1 MLFVRCIY
9 IRYKVCLVWLLMLVS
24 TTLIWAN
31 KEFPLLKKDSMLN
44 EKILIEK
51 SIKLYQNIKEYR
63 EEGNWEKVG
72 EIYQSLSNISKTKN
86 EVQNVLKYN
95 DSAFYY
101 FFKNK
106 DTLNSIELIVDK
118 ARFLRK
124 HKMFSESMESFLR
137 AKDLA
142 ELSKNKIAKVKVLN
156 EISSVYLAIK
166 DYKKTRKVLLQLMS
180 LTNDSTLSKSNL
192 SCYNSLYN
200 NYGNVLIRLK
210 KTDSAIY
217 YLNHSLEL
225 AKDKDLSQCHILSTL
240 SEAYVEKKEYDTAL
254 QYALAANK
262 NYLKTKIS
270 YRPNTELLISECY
283 LGLGDKASAYKYLK
297 KAYEVAYINGSVFYR
312 LKVEERMSNYYKGI
326 KDYEQALYHKN
337 RYHKLFLKSY
347 NSEKINEVLRV
358 ESKKE
363 LSEKENEINKLSKNR
378 KKIILISLASLGVL
392 ALLFYFQKI
401 RTEKHI
407 AISQSKE
414 AISKLEA
421 LHSKMNPHFLFNTIS
436 SIQNKVLNL
445 ERIKAYNMLESFS
458 ELLRIMLRNSDNI
471 NIKLSEELNFLELYL
486 SFYKLRQGDRFEYI
500 LDVDTKAIG
509 SNPLIPSMMLQ
520 PHIENAIIH
529 AFPNNYEGTKK
540 LIVTLKEVNKG
551 IHVSIADNGIGR
563 EASFKNKKY
572 KKTLSIS
579 TNNLKKRIEHL
590 RKLGYKKAN
599 IEIRDLYK
607 REKPIG
613 TSVEVYLPY
622 VLI

>member
-1 MLFVRCIY
+1 MFAST
-9 IRYKVCLVWLLMLVS
+9 MLVF
-24 TTLIWAN
+24 AN
-31 KEFPLLKKDSMLN
+31 QESHLLKKDSIFN
-44 EKILIEK
+44 KEKFLKINTQLYKDINKYYKEK
-51 SIKLYQNIKEYR
+51 
-63 EEGNWEKVG
+63 NWAKVG
-72 EIYQSLSNISKTKN
+72 EAYQKLSNLNRAKKEI
-86 EVQNVLKYN
+86 QNVLKYS

-101 FFKNK
+101 FFESK
-106 DTLNSIELIVDK
+106 DTLRSFKIIVEK
-118 ARFLRK
+118 ARFLRRY
-124 HKMFSESMESFLR
+124 KMFSESMESFLK

-142 ELSKNKIAKVKVLN
+142 ELSNNKEAKVKVLN

-166 DYKKTRKVLLQLMS
+166 DYKKTRKVLLQLIA
-180 LTNDSTLSKSNL
+180 LTNDSMLSKSNL
-192 SCYNSLYN
+192 TCYNSLYN
-200 NYGNVLIRLK
+200 NYGNVLIRLHK
-210 KTDSAIY
+210 IDSAIY
-217 YLNHSLEL
+217 YLKHSLEL
-225 AKDKDLSQCHILSTL
+225 AKKRDLSQCHILSTL
-240 SEAYVEKKEYDTAL
+240 SEAYIEKKEFANAL
-254 QYALAANK
+254 QYALAAK
-262 NYLKTKIS
+262 ENYLEKQIP
-270 YRPNTELLISECY
+270 YIPNTELLISECY
-283 LGLGDKASAYKYLK
+283 FGLGDKVSGYNYLK
-297 KAYEVAYINGSVFYR
+297 KAYDVAYINGSVFYR
-312 LKVEERMSNYYKGI
+312 LKVEERMSDYFKGI
-326 KDYEQALYHKN
+326 QEYEKALYHKN
-337 RYHKLFLKSY
+337 RYHELFLKSY

-363 LSEKENEINKLSKNR
+363 LSEKENEINKLSRNR
-378 KKIILISLASLGVL
+378 KKIILISLASLGIL

-500 LDVDTKAIG
+500 LDVDSKAIS

-529 AFPNNYEGTKK
+529 AFPNTYEGTKK
-540 LIVTLKEVNKG
+540 LTLSLKEINKG
-551 IHVSIADNGIGR
+551 IHVSITDNGIGR
-563 EASFKNKKY
+563 EASFKKKKY

-579 TNNLKKRIEHL
+579 TSNLKKRIEHL

-599 IEIRDLYK
+599 IEIKDLYDK
-607 REKPIG
+607 EKPIG

-622 VLI
+622 VLN